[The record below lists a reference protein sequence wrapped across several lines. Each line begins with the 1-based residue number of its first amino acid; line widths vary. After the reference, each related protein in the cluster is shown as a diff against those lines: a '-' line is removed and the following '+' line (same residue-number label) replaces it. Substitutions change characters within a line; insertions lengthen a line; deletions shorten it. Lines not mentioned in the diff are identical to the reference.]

1 MATQVLGILGDIAN
15 AIGNA
20 FSGIANWI
28 SDKIGEWLDYFM
40 VVILKLVYEIL
51 KIFFM
56 LLDFIQLVFRKMAG
70 LDTVY
75 YNGTEVTGDLALVFF
90 RNENVVN
97 ALIALTV
104 TAFVMVFVATFIA
117 IIRNH
122 WTARESKDTAVAPVI
137 GKAFKAMFAFIF
149 VPLVCYFGVYV
160 SNGLL
165 KTVDQATRIS
175 DSTTISGQV
184 FAASAMNSNRA
195 RIDASFAEKLKTDSS
210 LNFNGTF
217 VDDNNTQY
225 VNSKTAAE
233 KIDDAFAIKLAANG
247 HNIVASYDDGYK
259 FMFHQASPGAI
270 SNFDYMNT
278 DLVFVYYDFL
288 KFNWLFAFA
297 SCFFIMAALLVA
309 SLGVIQRLFEITLLF
324 AISPPFVALMPLD
337 NGKAFGMWTKKFI
350 ESTVIMY
357 GTVVALNFFFIIA
370 PVLQS
375 IDLFG
380 SPEEIATYGQ
390 LTCDL
395 FNAIAHILFIMCGSL
410 MIKDASTLITQLV
423 AANDKAPSLTDKGS
437 AVQGAIQGNM
447 AKAAKTVG
455 AVKGATSGIKSK
467 INDHYSAE
475 NVAKRQQAKA
485 QKQQDKQ
492 VKQDR
497 KAEDRA
503 RRRTVMAGVR
513 SGELG
518 LREADRLNRAL
529 RDGQRAERG
538 EKLSLR
544 TRAHEKYDSLTGKV
558 TDQLSPQ
565 GFEKLDRLN
574 TAINDRAEAHKSGA
588 VAKAKASQGKI
599 HFVKAYKAG
608 RAVSTSSTKKYY
620 TNGRTNITNEQKD
633 NEKLKKVMDNAE
645 QSIKNNPW
653 GNSTYVPGHGIMD
666 QKDIDKTR
674 AKSQAKADKS
684 LKDQKNNSFKKKK

>member
-1 MATQVLGILGDIAN
+1 MTTQVLGILGDIAN
-15 AIGNA
+15 AISGA

-28 SDKIGEWLDYFM
+28 SDKIGQWLDYFM

-51 KIFFM
+51 KVFYM

-75 YNGTEVTGDLALVFF
+75 VDGNEVTGDLAMVFF
-90 RNENVVN
+90 KNENVVN

-104 TAFVMVFVATFIA
+104 TACVMLFVTTFIA

-122 WTARESKDTAVAPVI
+122 WTARESKDTAIGPVV
-137 GKAFKAMFAFIF
+137 GKAFKALFAFIF
-149 VPLVCYFGVYV
+149 VPLVCYFGVFV

-165 KTVDQATRIS
+165 KTVDEATRINGA
-175 DSTTISGQV
+175 TTISGQV
-184 FAASAMNSNRA
+184 FAASAMNANRA
-195 RIDASFAEKLKTDSS
+195 RIDADFASKLANDEV

-217 VDDNNTQY
+217 VDDNNSQY

-233 KIDDAFAIKLAANG
+233 KIDDAFAIKLTANT
-247 HNIVASYDDGYK
+247 IITASQDDYS
-259 FMFHQASPGAI
+259 FMFHQASPGFI
-270 SNFDYMNT
+270 TNFDYMNT
-278 DLVFVYYDFL
+278 DLVFVYYDLL
-288 KFNWLFAFA
+288 KFNWLFAFV

-324 AISPPFVALMPLD
+324 IISPPFIALMPLD
-337 NGKAFGMWTKKFI
+337 DGKAYKEWAKNFI
-350 ESTVIMY
+350 QSTVVMY
-357 GTVVALNFFFIIA
+357 GTVVALNIFFIIA
-370 PVLQS
+370 PVLQT

-410 MIKDASTLITQLV
+410 MIKEASNLITKLV
-423 AANDKAPSLTDKGS
+423 TGSDKVPSLQDR
-437 AVQGAIQGNM
+437 GN
-447 AKAAKTVG
+447 
-455 AVKGATSGIKSK
+455 AVKSAMKQTYNSAKGAAAYAGGVAGGVKGK
-467 INDHYSAE
+467 INSHYSPE

-492 VKQDR
+492 VKKDQ

-529 RDGQRAERG
+529 RDGQRADRG

-544 TRAHEKYDSLTGKV
+544 TRAHQKYDGLTGKV
-558 TDQLSPQ
+558 TDQLSTQ

-574 TAINDRAEAHKSGA
+574 TAVNERAEAHKSGA
-588 VAKAKASQGKI
+588 VAMAKASKGKLHPI
-599 HFVKAYKAG
+599 KGYKEG
-608 RAVSTSSTKKYY
+608 RKTSTYSTNKYY
-620 TNGRTNITNEQKD
+620 NNGRTNITNEQKD

-674 AKSQAKADKS
+674 AESQAKADKS
-684 LKDQKNNSFKKKK
+684 LKDQRNNSFKKKK